1 MHRIN
6 AFSFHGGIAV
16 TPVAPGSQKWKVS
29 ESRLKGTGVNT
40 PLHGRSI
47 VYPGLTFAQPESF
60 YRLRVC
66 ESQPLLVSHMS
77 GQFVNLPLIFL
88 WKLCNWGVDESG
100 GCLMKLSES

>member
-1 MHRIN
+1 M
-6 AFSFHGGIAV
+6 
-16 TPVAPGSQKWKVS
+16 
-29 ESRLKGTGVNT
+29 NT

-88 WKLCNWGVDESG
+88 WKLCNWGVVESG
-100 GCLMKLSES
+100 GMFNEVIGKLISVNRCGEIRVI